1 MRSGFKHIVTFVRN
15 FLFSWLNKEFL
26 IFLFFLALSGAFW
39 LFNALNDT
47 YEYEIKIPVQVTGV
61 PRNVVITTGESDT
74 LRVMVRD
81 KGFAIASYLY
91 GNRLNPVGLGFSTYG
106 NANLGRGVV
115 VSSELIRLI
124 YPHLFSSS
132 KILSV
137 KPDRYTFYFNYGESK
152 RVPVRFGGKATTGR
166 SYYLVDTRCMP
177 KMVTIYANRHLLDS
191 IKYVS
196 TSGIVISD
204 ISDTVLHRVPL
215 KHIPGVKMVPSS
227 VVVGFYPDIL
237 TEECIDVPVTAIN
250 MPEGKVLRT
259 FPARVQ
265 VRFVVG
271 ASMFRSL
278 SADQFRVVVD
288 YNELQAHPSDKCT
301 LRLQRYPQSV
311 RRIRLSMPRID
322 YLIEQQ

>member
-91 GNRLNPVGLGFSTYG
+91 GNHLNPVGLSFSAYG

-137 KPDRYTFYFNYGESK
+137 KSDRYIFYFNYGESK

-166 SYYLVDTRCMP
+166 SY
-177 KMVTIYANRHLLDS
+177 
-191 IKYVS
+191 
-196 TSGIVISD
+196 
-204 ISDTVLHRVPL
+204 
-215 KHIPGVKMVPSS
+215 
-227 VVVGFYPDIL
+227 
-237 TEECIDVPVTAIN
+237 
-250 MPEGKVLRT
+250 
-259 FPARVQ
+259 
-265 VRFVVG
+265 
-271 ASMFRSL
+271 
-278 SADQFRVVVD
+278 
-288 YNELQAHPSDKCT
+288 
-301 LRLQRYPQSV
+301 
-311 RRIRLSMPRID
+311 
-322 YLIEQQ
+322 

>member
-91 GNRLNPVGLGFSTYG
+91 GNHLNPVGLSFSAYG

-124 YPHLFSSS
+124 YPHLFSSNVTKADLKYTRS
-132 KILSV
+132 PRVLQQMKLSV
-137 KPDRYTFYFNYGESK
+137 
-152 RVPVRFGGKATTGR
+152 
-166 SYYLVDTRCMP
+166 L
-177 KMVTIYANRHLLDS
+177 
-191 IKYVS
+191 
-196 TSGIVISD
+196 
-204 ISDTVLHRVPL
+204 
-215 KHIPGVKMVPSS
+215 
-227 VVVGFYPDIL
+227 YPDLSYLFRI
-237 TEECIDVPVTAIN
+237 
-250 MPEGKVLRT
+250 VL
-259 FPARVQ
+259 
-265 VRFVVG
+265 
-271 ASMFRSL
+271 
-278 SADQFRVVVD
+278 
-288 YNELQAHPSDKCT
+288 
-301 LRLQRYPQSV
+301 
-311 RRIRLSMPRID
+311 
-322 YLIEQQ
+322 LI

>member
-1 MRSGFKHIVTFVRN
+1 M
-15 FLFSWLNKEFL
+15 
-26 IFLFFLALSGAFW
+26 FFLALSGAFW

-47 YEYEIKIPVQVTGV
+47 YEHEIKIPVQVTGV
-61 PRNVVITTGESDT
+61 PRNVVITSGEVDT

-91 GNRLNPVGLGFSTYG
+91 GNHLNTVALGFSAYG
-106 NANLGRGVV
+106 NANIGKGVV
-115 VSSELIRLI
+115 SSSELIRLI

-152 RVPVRFGGKATTGR
+152 RVPVRFGGRATTGR
-166 SYYLVDTRCMP
+166 SYYLVDTRCVP

-196 TSGIVISD
+196 TSDIVISD
-204 ISDTVLHRVPL
+204 ISDTVLHRVSL

-237 TEECIDVPVTAIN
+237 TEESIEVPVTAIN

-259 FPARVQ
+259 FPAKVAVQ
-265 VRFVVG
+265 FVTGINVYRTLKPSDFTVV
-271 ASMFRSL
+271 ADYDEL
-278 SADQFRVVVD
+278 SSD
-288 YNELQAHPSDKCT
+288 PSDKCKLT
-301 LRLQRYPQSV
+301 LQRVPQGINHPKLV
-311 RRIRLSMPRID
+311 TPEVD
-322 YLIEQQ
+322 YLIEEVGQ